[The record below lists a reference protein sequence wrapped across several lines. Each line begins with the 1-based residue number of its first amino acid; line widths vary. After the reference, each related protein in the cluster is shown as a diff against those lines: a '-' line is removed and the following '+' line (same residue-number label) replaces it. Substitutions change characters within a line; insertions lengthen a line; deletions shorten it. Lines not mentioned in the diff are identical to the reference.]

1 MLNGAT
7 ALWTNRPDYGS
18 GPHLAL
24 VSAMVGLA
32 IRDLADPSHSEEAR
46 AFLEGRP
53 YMGAPTEIDVD
64 LFADLLGYEG
74 SFTRD
79 G

>member
-1 MLNGAT
+1 MSNGAQP
-7 ALWTNRPDYGS
+7 LWINRPEYGS

-32 IRDLADPSHSEEAR
+32 IRDLADPNHSEEAR

-53 YMGAPTEIDVD
+53 YRGYPTEIDVD

-74 SFTRD
+74 SFIRD